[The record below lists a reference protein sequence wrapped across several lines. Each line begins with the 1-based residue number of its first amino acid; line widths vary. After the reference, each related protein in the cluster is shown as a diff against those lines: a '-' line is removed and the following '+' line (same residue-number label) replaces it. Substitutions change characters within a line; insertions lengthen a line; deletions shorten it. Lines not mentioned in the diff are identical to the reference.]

1 MMSGASPIL
10 KQFQDFYRCF
20 PFMQMEQAIAYF
32 ALYGGIH
39 RQIDLDLFEEITLSA
54 EIHFVQHFS
63 ETASLISPGYLLRT
77 PYREMLMA
85 IARGDGRLS
94 NIFRRARIG
103 EEAGRKIIE
112 ELITLDIVL
121 LEDSRQA
128 PLRVH
133 PKHLLKKHLRAYR
146 IEPKVRFVKPFYR
159 FWFGFVAPYREA
171 LLNKQGY
178 AFTENFA
185 QHRESAYSLLFEQL
199 SNLLL
204 ADCFRTKDPIVSQ
217 GSFWDHHSEFD
228 LLSVTQKGK
237 ILLGECKY
245 TSRSVTKKELT
256 KLKDKA
262 MKSGI
267 KADSYALFSKNG
279 FSNEL
284 LGLESETLLLF
295 DLDAYARL
303 LR

>member
-1 MMSGASPIL
+1 
-10 KQFQDFYRCF
+10 
-20 PFMQMEQAIAYF
+20 MQMEQAIAYF
-32 ALYGGIH
+32 ALYGGVH
-39 RQIDLDLFEEITLSA
+39 REMDLDLFEEIALSA
-54 EIHFVQHFS
+54 EIHFVQQFS
-63 ETASLISPGYLLRT
+63 ETEALITPEYLLRT
-77 PYREMLMA
+77 PYREMLVA
-85 IARGDGRLS
+85 IARGDGRIS
-94 NIFRRARIG
+94 NVFRRAHVGEGVGERIL
-103 EEAGRKIIE
+103 E
-112 ELITLDIVL
+112 ELQQLGIVVF
-121 LEDSRQA
+121 ENSRQA
-128 PLRVH
+128 PLREH
-133 PKHLLKKHLRAYR
+133 PKHLLKKHLRSYR

-185 QHRESAYSLLFEQL
+185 QHRENAYSLLFEQL

-262 MKSGI
+262 SQSGI
-267 KADSYALFSKNG
+267 KVDTYVLFSKSG

-284 LGLESETLLLF
+284 LGLRDEVLLLF
-295 DLDAYARL
+295 DLDAYTQL
-303 LR
+303 LYP

>member
-1 MMSGASPIL
+1 
-10 KQFQDFYRCF
+10 
-20 PFMQMEQAIAYF
+20 MEQAIAYF

-39 RQIDLDLFEEITLSA
+39 RQIDLDLFEEIARSA

-63 ETASLISPGYLLRT
+63 ETASLIAPGYLLRT

-112 ELITLDIVL
+112 ELIALDIVL

-128 PLRVH
+128 PLRIH
-133 PKHLLKKHLRAYR
+133 PKHLLKKHLRSYR
-146 IEPKVRFVKPFYR
+146 IEPKVRFIKPFYR
-159 FWFGFVAPYREA
+159 FWFGFVAPCTEA
-171 LLNKQGY
+171 LLKKNGSEFIAHFIQHKEA
-178 AFTENFA
+178 AF
-185 QHRESAYSLLFEQL
+185 SLLFEQL
-199 SNLLL
+199 SSLLL
-204 ADCFRTKDPIVSQ
+204 TQVFSRKDPIISQ

-228 LLSVTQKGK
+228 LLSVTQGGK
-237 ILLGECKY
+237 IVLGECKY
-245 TSRSVTKKELT
+245 TSRPVTKKELT
-256 KLKDKA
+256 KLKEKA
-262 MKSGI
+262 LLSGI
-267 KADSYALFSKNG
+267 GVDSYVLFSKSG

-284 LGLESETLLLF
+284 LGLKDEALLLF
-295 DLDAYARL
+295 DLDAYTQL